1 MPIRGAD
8 EQAVSPCICHSD
20 ELRKQGRSLRS
31 APLRHFSHVG
41 KRGLEGF
48 HPAGPKSRTWSL
60 QAKQRKGIEVE
71 VVDVEPDRAMELLFG
86 SDEEYWEA
94 VLLTDGE
101 GDSTSEFDS
110 GLVDA
115 REAAE
120 TAAAAE

>member
-1 MPIRGAD
+1 MLEVPYR
-8 EQAVSPCICHSD
+8 S
-20 ELRKQGRSLRS
+20 GRQEITALQPETREEYES
-31 APLRHFSHVG
+31 AIEARVG
-41 KRGLEGF
+41 NVIVHRDQCEE
-48 HPAGPKSRTWSL
+48 W
-60 QAKQRKGIEVE
+60 GIEVE

-101 GDSTSEFDS
+101 GDSTSELDS

-120 TAAAAE
+120 AAAAE

>member
-1 MPIRGAD
+1 MLEVPYRRGREEVLALQP
-8 EQAVSPCICHSD
+8 ETR
-20 ELRKQGRSLRS
+20 EEYES
-31 APLRHFSHVG
+31 AMEARVG
-41 KRGLEGF
+41 NVIVHRDQCEE
-48 HPAGPKSRTWSL
+48 W
-60 QAKQRKGIEVE
+60 GIEVE
-71 VVDVEPDRAMELLFG
+71 VVDVEPDRAMDLLFG

-101 GDSTSEFDS
+101 GDSTSELDS

>member
-1 MPIRGAD
+1 MQPETR
-8 EQAVSPCICHSD
+8 E
-20 ELRKQGRSLRS
+20 EYES
-31 APLRHFSHVG
+31 AIEARVG
-41 KRGLEGF
+41 NVIVHRDQCEE
-48 HPAGPKSRTWSL
+48 W
-60 QAKQRKGIEVE
+60 GIEVE